1 MSLSRRLIQAKPL
14 SRLNFF
20 KKFPQVPVLA
30 GRDLFPSVCTMKPCT
45 HCFATLLLSFGFLL
59 SSCSKKQESGI
70 PVGQFASLTGP
81 QATFGQSTDKGV
93 QLALGEINGAG
104 GVLGQP
110 IRVITKDNQSKP
122 GETSTAVREL
132 ITRDRVVALI
142 GEVASG
148 RSLEAAP
155 IAQRSGIPMISP
167 ASTNEKVTETGDHIF
182 RVCFIDPFQ
191 GTVCAKFAHK
201 LGATKVA
208 ILTDVSKDYSL
219 GLAKSFKDEFIKE
232 GGVITGT
239 QSYSGGDK
247 DFSAQLTAIKA
258 GNPQVVFLPA
268 YYTEAPLIIRQAR
281 QLGITVPFI
290 GGDGW
295 DSPELVA
302 VGGASVEGCYFSNHF
317 SNQSTDPKVMAFVDA
332 YRKKYNQDPDAMVA
346 LGYDALYLLADAM
359 KRAGTTDPAK
369 VNAAIAASKDFPG
382 VTGKITLDEHR
393 NPNKPAVM
401 LAVKNGKFTYVE
413 TIAP

>member
-1 MSLSRRLIQAKPL
+1 MKFLKLS
-14 SRLNFF
+14 S
-20 KKFPQVPVLA
+20 
-30 GRDLFPSVCTMKPCT
+30 
-45 HCFATLLLSFGFLL
+45 TLLLATLSLSG

-70 PVGQFASLTGP
+70 PVGQFASLTGG

-93 QLALGEINGAG
+93 QLALEEINGSG

-110 IRVITKDNQSKP
+110 IRMITKDNQSKP
-122 GETSTAVREL
+122 GETSTVVREL
-132 ITRDRVVALI
+132 ITRDKVVALI

-191 GTVCAKFAHK
+191 GTVCAKFAGK
-201 LGATKVA
+201 LAAKKAA
-208 ILTDVSKDYSL
+208 IITDVSKDYSL
-219 GLAKSFKDEFIKE
+219 GLAKSFKAEFLKN
-232 GGVITGT
+232 GGVITGE

-247 DFSAQLTAIKA
+247 DFSAQLTAIKSA
-258 GNPQVVFLPA
+258 NPDVVFLPA

-281 QLGITVPFI
+281 QLGITAPFI

-295 DSPELVA
+295 DSTELIS
-302 VGGASVEGCYFSNHF
+302 VGGSAVEGCYFSNHF
-317 SNQSTDPKVMAFVDA
+317 SNQSTDPQVVAFVDA
-332 YRKKYNQDPDAMVA
+332 YRKKYHEDPDAMVA
-346 LGYDALYLLADAM
+346 LGYDSLKLLADAM
-359 KRAGTTDPAK
+359 KRAGTTDPDK
-369 VNAAIAASKDFPG
+369 VNAAIAATKDFPG
-382 VTGKITLDEHR
+382 ITGKITLDEHR
-393 NPNKPAVM
+393 NPTKSAVM
-401 LAVKNGKFTYVE
+401 LQVKNGKFAYVE

>member
-1 MSLSRRLIQAKPL
+1 MKGTSSSSLLVLGALTVFSALI
-14 SRLNFF
+14 
-20 KKFPQVPVLA
+20 
-30 GRDLFPSVCTMKPCT
+30 
-45 HCFATLLLSFGFLL
+45 
-59 SSCSKKQESGI
+59 SCSKKVETGI
-70 PVGQFASLTGP
+70 PIGQFGSLTGP
-81 QATFGQSTDKGV
+81 QATFGESSDRGV
-93 QLALGEINGAG
+93 KLALDEINASG
-104 GVLGQP
+104 GVLGQQ
-110 IRVITKDNQSKP
+110 IRLITKDNQSKP

-132 ITRDRVVALI
+132 ITRHKVVALI

-167 ASTNEKVTETGDHIF
+167 SSTSEKVTEAGDHVF

-191 GTVCAKFAHK
+191 GKVCAKFARG
-201 LGATKVA
+201 LGVTKAA
-208 ILTDVSKDYSL
+208 ILTDVSKDYSM
-219 GLAKSFKDEFIKE
+219 GLTKSFRSEFTSR
-232 GGVITGT
+232 GGAITGE

-258 GNPQVVFLPA
+258 DNPQAIFLPA
-268 YYTEAPLIIRQAR
+268 YYTDAPLIIRQAR
-281 QLGITVPFI
+281 QLGITAPFI

-302 VGGASVEGCYFSNHF
+302 VGGDSVEGCYFSNHF
-317 SNQSTDPKVMAFVDA
+317 SDQSTDPKVTSFVTA
-332 YRKKYNQDPDAMVA
+332 YRKKYGSNPDAISA
-346 LGYDALYLLADAM
+346 LGYDALFILADAM

-369 VNAAIAASKDFPG
+369 VNTAIAATKDFPG

-401 LAVKNGKFTYVE
+401 LQVKNGKFVYVE
-413 TIAP
+413 TIVP

>member
-1 MSLSRRLIQAKPL
+1 MKHSRTA
-14 SRLNFF
+14 
-20 KKFPQVPVLA
+20 
-30 GRDLFPSVCTMKPCT
+30 LFL
-45 HCFATLLLSFGFLL
+45 TLVGTILTS
-59 SSCSKKQESGI
+59 SSCSRKQEPGI
-70 PVGQFASLTGP
+70 PVGQFASLTGA
-81 QATFGQSTDKGV
+81 QASFGQSTDKGV
-93 QLALGEINGAG
+93 QLALAEINAAG

-110 IRVITKDNQSKP
+110 LRIITKDNQSKP

-132 ITRDRVVALI
+132 ITRNKVVALI

-191 GTVCAKFAHK
+191 GTVCAKFSRK
-201 LGATKVA
+201 LGFNKAA
-208 ILTDVSKDYSL
+208 IITDVSKDYSL
-219 GLAKSFKDEFIKE
+219 GLAKSFKKEFTAN
-232 GGVITGT
+232 GGVITGE

-258 GNPQVVFLPA
+258 DNPQVIFLPA

-281 QLGITVPFI
+281 QLGITVPFV

-295 DSPELVA
+295 DSPELVG
-302 VGGASVEGCYFSNHF
+302 VGGSSVEGCYFSNHF
-317 SNQSTDPKVMAFVDA
+317 SDQSKDPRVVAFVDA
-332 YRKKYNQDPDAMVA
+332 YRKKYNGEPDAMVA
-346 LGYDALYLLADAM
+346 LGYDSLLLLADAM
-359 KRAGTTDPAK
+359 KRAGTTEPAK
-369 VNAAIAASKDFPG
+369 VNEAIAATKDFPG
-382 VTGKITLDEHR
+382 VTGKITLDSHR
-393 NPNKPAVM
+393 NPTKPAVM
-401 LAVKNGKFTYVE
+401 LQVKDGKFVYVE

>member
-1 MSLSRRLIQAKPL
+1 MTTFPARIVLPLLALSLGLI
-14 SRLNFF
+14 
-20 KKFPQVPVLA
+20 
-30 GRDLFPSVCTMKPCT
+30 
-45 HCFATLLLSFGFLL
+45 
-59 SSCSKKQESGI
+59 SCSKKQEPGI
-70 PVGQFASLTGP
+70 PVGQFTSLTGA
-81 QATFGQSTDKGV
+81 QASWGQSTVRGGD
-93 QLALGEINGAG
+93 LALEEINAGG

-110 IRVITKDNQSKP
+110 LRVITKDNQSKQ

-132 ITRDRVVALI
+132 ITREKVVALL

-167 ASTNEKVTETGDHIF
+167 GATNEKVTETGDHIF

-201 LGATKVA
+201 LGATKAALLV
-208 ILTDVSKDYSL
+208 DVSKDYSI
-219 GLAKSFKDEFIKE
+219 GLAKSFKNQFEAE
-232 GGVITGT
+232 GGTIVGR

-247 DFSAQLTAIKA
+247 DFSSQLTAIKA
-258 GNPQVVFLPA
+258 DNPQVIFLPA

-295 DSPELVA
+295 DSPELVQ
-302 VGGASVEGCYFSNHF
+302 VGGDAVEGCYFSNHF
-317 SNQSTDPKVMAFVDA
+317 SNQSTEPKVVAFVQN
-332 YRKKYNQDPDAMVA
+332 YRKKYGEDPDAMAA
-346 LGYDALYLLADAM
+346 LSYDTTLLLADAM

-369 VNAAIAASKDFPG
+369 VTEALAATKGFEG
-382 VTGKITLDEHR
+382 VTGKITFDSHR
-393 NPNKPAVM
+393 NPIKPAVI
-401 LAVKNGKFTYVE
+401 LQVKNGKFSYVE
-413 TIAP
+413 SVAP

>member
-1 MSLSRRLIQAKPL
+1 
-14 SRLNFF
+14 
-20 KKFPQVPVLA
+20 
-30 GRDLFPSVCTMKPCT
+30 MKGISSQ
-45 HCFATLLLSFGFLL
+45 SFFLL
-59 SSCSKKQESGI
+59 VALTVLPAITSCSKKVQTGI
-70 PVGQFASLTGP
+70 PVGQFGSLTGA
-81 QATFGQSTDKGV
+81 QATFGESSDKGV
-93 QLALGEINGAG
+93 QLALEEINTSG
-104 GVLGQP
+104 GVLGQQ
-110 IRVITKDNQSKP
+110 IRLITRDNQSKP
-122 GETSTAVREL
+122 GETSTTVREL
-132 ITRDRVVALI
+132 ITRDKVVALI

-167 ASTNEKVTETGDHIF
+167 SSTSEKVTEAGDHIF

-191 GTVCAKFAHK
+191 GKVCAKFARG
-201 LGATKVA
+201 LGVTKAA

-219 GLAKSFKDEFIKE
+219 GLTKSFRTEFAKG
-232 GGVITGT
+232 GGVITGE

-258 GNPQVVFLPA
+258 GNPQVIFLPA

-302 VGGASVEGCYFSNHF
+302 VGGESVEGCYFSNHF
-317 SNQSTDPKVMAFVDA
+317 SNQSTDPKVTSFVTA
-332 YRKKYNQDPDAMVA
+332 YRKKYGSDPDAISA
-346 LGYDALYLLADAM
+346 LGYDTLRILADAM

-369 VNAAIAASKDFPG
+369 VNAAITTTKDFPG

-393 NPNKPAVM
+393 NPNKPAVI
-401 LAVKNGKFTYVE
+401 LQVKNGKFAYVE

>member
-1 MSLSRRLIQAKPL
+1 MKGIS
-14 SRLNFF
+14 
-20 KKFPQVPVLA
+20 PQ
-30 GRDLFPSVCTMKPCT
+30 
-45 HCFATLLLSFGFLL
+45 SFFLL
-59 SSCSKKQESGI
+59 VALTILPVITSCSKKMQTGI
-70 PVGQFASLTGP
+70 PVGQFGSLTGA
-81 QATFGQSTDKGV
+81 QATFGESSDKGV
-93 QLALGEINGAG
+93 QLALEEINGSG
-104 GVLGQP
+104 GVLGQQ
-110 IRVITKDNQSKP
+110 IRLITRDNQSKP
-122 GETSTAVREL
+122 GETSTTVREL
-132 ITRDRVVALI
+132 ITRDKVVALI

-167 ASTNEKVTETGDHIF
+167 SSTSEKVTEAGDHIF

-191 GTVCAKFAHK
+191 GKVCAKFARG
-201 LGATKVA
+201 LGVTNAA

-219 GLAKSFKDEFIKE
+219 GLTKSFRTEFAKG
-232 GGVITGT
+232 GGVITGE
-239 QSYSGGDK
+239 QSCSGGDK

-258 GNPQVVFLPA
+258 GNPQVIFLPA

-302 VGGASVEGCYFSNHF
+302 VGGDSVEGCYFSNHF
-317 SNQSTDPKVMAFVDA
+317 SNQSTDPKVTSFVTA
-332 YRKKYNQDPDAMVA
+332 YRKKYGSDPDAISA
-346 LGYDALYLLADAM
+346 LGYDTLRILADAM

-369 VNAAIAASKDFPG
+369 VNAAITTTKDFPG

-393 NPNKPAVM
+393 NPNKPAVI
-401 LAVKNGKFTYVE
+401 LQVKNGKFAYVE

>member
-1 MSLSRRLIQAKPL
+1 
-14 SRLNFF
+14 
-20 KKFPQVPVLA
+20 
-30 GRDLFPSVCTMKPCT
+30 MKGISSQ
-45 HCFATLLLSFGFLL
+45 SFFLL
-59 SSCSKKQESGI
+59 VALTVLPAITSCSKKVQTGI
-70 PVGQFASLTGP
+70 PVGQFGSLTGA
-81 QATFGQSTDKGV
+81 QATFGESSDKGV
-93 QLALGEINGAG
+93 QLALEEINGSG
-104 GVLGQP
+104 GVLGQQ
-110 IRVITKDNQSKP
+110 IRLITRDNQSKP
-122 GETSTAVREL
+122 GDTSTTVREL
-132 ITRDRVVALI
+132 ITRDKVVALI

-167 ASTNEKVTETGDHIF
+167 SSTSEKVTEAGDHIF

-191 GTVCAKFAHK
+191 GKVCAKFARG
-201 LGATKVA
+201 LGVTKAA

-219 GLAKSFKDEFIKE
+219 GLTKSFRTEFAKG
-232 GGVITGT
+232 GGVITGE

-258 GNPQVVFLPA
+258 GNPQVIFLPA

-302 VGGASVEGCYFSNHF
+302 VGGDSVEGCYFSNHF
-317 SNQSTDPKVMAFVDA
+317 SNQSTDPKVTSFVTS
-332 YRKKYNQDPDAMVA
+332 YRKKYGSDPDAISA
-346 LGYDALYLLADAM
+346 LGYDALRILADAM

-369 VNAAIAASKDFPG
+369 VNAAITTTKDFPG

-393 NPNKPAVM
+393 NPNKPAVI
-401 LAVKNGKFTYVE
+401 LQVKNGKFAYVE

>member
-1 MSLSRRLIQAKPL
+1 MKHYRPAIL
-14 SRLNFF
+14 
-20 KKFPQVPVLA
+20 LA
-30 GRDLFPSVCTMKPCT
+30 LVGTILTS
-45 HCFATLLLSFGFLL
+45 
-59 SSCSKKQESGI
+59 SSCSRKQEPGI
-70 PVGQFASLTGP
+70 PVGQFASLTGG
-81 QATFGQSTDKGV
+81 QASFGQSTDKGV
-93 QLALGEINGAG
+93 QLALAEINAAG

-110 IRVITKDNQSKP
+110 LRIITKDNQSKP

-132 ITRDRVVALI
+132 ISRNKVVALI

-191 GTVCAKFAHK
+191 GTVCAKFSRK
-201 LGATKVA
+201 LGFTKA
-208 ILTDVSKDYSL
+208 GIITDVSKDYSL
-219 GLAKSFKDEFIKE
+219 GLAKSFKQEFTAN
-232 GGVITGT
+232 GGVITGE

-258 GNPQVVFLPA
+258 DNPQVIFLPA

-295 DSPELVA
+295 DSPELVG
-302 VGGASVEGCYFSNHF
+302 VGGSSVEGCYFSNHF
-317 SNQSTDPKVMAFVDA
+317 SDQSKDPRVVAFVDA
-332 YRKKYNQDPDAMVA
+332 YRKKYNGEPDAMVA
-346 LGYDALYLLADAM
+346 LGYDSVYLLADAM

-369 VNAAIAASKDFPG
+369 VNAAIAATKDFPG
-382 VTGKITLDEHR
+382 VTGKITLDAHR
-393 NPNKPAVM
+393 NPTKSAVM
-401 LAVKNGKFTYVE
+401 LQVKNGKFAYVE

>member
-1 MSLSRRLIQAKPL
+1 MTIRHSAGILPL
-14 SRLNFF
+14 
-20 KKFPQVPVLA
+20 LA
-30 GRDLFPSVCTMKPCT
+30 MAMAF
-45 HCFATLLLSFGFLL
+45 
-59 SSCSKKQESGI
+59 SSCSKKQEPGI
-70 PVGQFASLTGP
+70 PVGQFASLTGG

-93 QLALGEINGAG
+93 QLALEEINGAG
-104 GVLGQP
+104 GVLGQQLR
-110 IRVITKDNQSKP
+110 IITKDNQSKP

-132 ITRDRVVALI
+132 ITRNKVVALI

-191 GTVCAKFAHK
+191 GTVCAKFAGK
-201 LGATKVA
+201 LGAKKAAV
-208 ILTDVSKDYSL
+208 LVDVSKDYSL
-219 GLAKSFKDEFIKE
+219 GLAKSFKEQFLKE
-232 GGVITGT
+232 GGTITGQ

-247 DFSAQLTAIKA
+247 DFSSQLTAIKA
-258 GNPQVVFLPA
+258 DNPDVIFLPA

-295 DSPELVA
+295 DSTELVG
-302 VGGASVEGCYFSNHF
+302 VGGAAVEGCYFSNHF
-317 SNQSTDPKVMAFVDA
+317 SSQSTDPKVVAFVQA
-332 YRKKYNQDPDAMVA
+332 YRKKYNSEPDAMVA
-346 LGYDALYLLADAM
+346 LGYDSVYLLADAM

-369 VNAAIAASKDFPG
+369 VNAAIAGTKDFPG
-382 VTGKITLDEHR
+382 VTGRITLDEHR
-393 NPNKPAVM
+393 NPTKSAVM
-401 LAVKNGKFTYVE
+401 LQVKGGKFAYVE

>member
-1 MSLSRRLIQAKPL
+1 
-14 SRLNFF
+14 
-20 KKFPQVPVLA
+20 
-30 GRDLFPSVCTMKPCT
+30 MKNNHP
-45 HCFATLLLSFGFLL
+45 ALLLALL
-59 SSCSKKQESGI
+59 STILCCSSCSRKQESGI
-70 PVGQFASLTGP
+70 AVGQFASLTGA

-93 QLALGEINGAG
+93 RMALEEINASG

-110 IRVITKDNQSKP
+110 IRLITKDNQSKP

-132 ITRDRVVALI
+132 ITRSRVVALI

-167 ASTNEKVTETGDHIF
+167 ASTNEKVTEAGDHIF

-191 GTVCAKFAHK
+191 GTVCAKFARK
-201 LGATKVA
+201 LGGAKAAV
-208 ILTDVSKDYSL
+208 ITDVSKDYSL
-219 GLAKSFKDEFIKE
+219 GLAKSFKTEFAKE
-232 GGVITGT
+232 GGIITGE

-258 GNPQVVFLPA
+258 GNPQVIFLPA

-281 QLGITVPFI
+281 QLGITAPFI

-295 DSPELVA
+295 DSPELVG
-302 VGGASVEGCYFSNHF
+302 VGGPAVEGCYFSNHF
-317 SNQSTDPKVMAFVDA
+317 SNQSNDPRVKAFVDA
-332 YRKKYNQDPDAMVA
+332 YRQKYNDDPDAMVA

-359 KRAGTTDPAK
+359 KRAGSTDPAK
-369 VNAAIAASKDFPG
+369 VNAAIAGTKDFPG

-393 NPNKPAVM
+393 NPTKPAVM
-401 LAVKNGKFTYVE
+401 LQVRNGKFAYVE
-413 TIAP
+413 TVSP

>member
-1 MSLSRRLIQAKPL
+1 MK
-14 SRLNFF
+14 NFR
-20 KKFPQVPVLA
+20 PA
-30 GRDLFPSVCTMKPCT
+30 
-45 HCFATLLLSFGFLL
+45 LLLALVGTVLTS
-59 SSCSKKQESGI
+59 SSCSKKQEPGI
-70 PVGQFASLTGP
+70 PVGQFASLTGG
-81 QATFGQSTDKGV
+81 QASFGQSTDKGV
-93 QLALGEINGAG
+93 QLALAEINAAG

-110 IRVITKDNQSKP
+110 LRIITKDNQSKP

-132 ITRDRVVALI
+132 ITRYKVVALI

-191 GTVCAKFAHK
+191 GTVCAKFSRK
-201 LGATKVA
+201 LGFKKAA
-208 ILTDVSKDYSL
+208 IITDVSKDYSL
-219 GLAKSFKDEFIKE
+219 GLAKSFKQEFTAN
-232 GGVITGT
+232 GGVITGE

-258 GNPQVVFLPA
+258 DNPQVIFLPA

-295 DSPELVA
+295 DSPELVG
-302 VGGASVEGCYFSNHF
+302 VGGSSVEGCYFSNHF
-317 SNQSTDPKVMAFVDA
+317 SDQSKDPRVVAFVDA
-332 YRKKYNQDPDAMVA
+332 YRKKYNGEPDAMVA
-346 LGYDALYLLADAM
+346 LGYDSVYLLADAM

-369 VNAAIAASKDFPG
+369 VNAAIAATKDFSG
-382 VTGKITLDEHR
+382 VTGKITLDSHR
-393 NPNKPAVM
+393 NPTKPAVM
-401 LAVKNGKFTYVE
+401 LQVKDGKFAYVE

>member
-1 MSLSRRLIQAKPL
+1 M
-14 SRLNFF
+14 
-20 KKFPQVPVLA
+20 
-30 GRDLFPSVCTMKPCT
+30 
-45 HCFATLLLSFGFLL
+45 
-59 SSCSKKQESGI
+59 
-70 PVGQFASLTGP
+70 TGA
-81 QATFGQSTDKGV
+81 QATFGQSNDKGV
-93 QLALGEINGAG
+93 QLALAQINADG

-110 IRVITKDNQSKP
+110 IRLITRDTQSKP
-122 GETSTAVREL
+122 GETSTVVREL
-132 ITRDRVVALI
+132 VSRDKVVALI

-167 ASTNEKVTETGDHIF
+167 SSTNEKVTESGDHVF

-191 GTVCAKFAHK
+191 GTACARFVRS
-201 LGATKVA
+201 LGANRAAV
-208 ILTDVSKDYSL
+208 LTDVSKDYSA
-219 GLAKSFKDEFIKE
+219 GLASNFKKEFQAK
-232 GGVITGT
+232 GGSLTGE

-258 GNPQVVFLPA
+258 GNPEVIFLPA

-281 QLGITVPFI
+281 QLGITVPFV

-317 SNQSTDPKVMAFVDA
+317 SEQKATPEVTAFVSSFKA
-332 YRKKYNQDPDAMVA
+332 KYGEDPDALAA
-346 LGYDALYLLADAM
+346 LGYDALQLLADAM
-359 KRAGTTDPAK
+359 RRAGTTDPSK
-369 VNAAIAASKDFPG
+369 VTEALAATKDFPG
-382 VTGKITLDEHR
+382 VTGRITLDEHR
-393 NPNKPAVM
+393 NPTKPAVM
-401 LAVKNGKFTYVE
+401 LQVRKGKFTYIG

>member
-1 MSLSRRLIQAKPL
+1 
-14 SRLNFF
+14 
-20 KKFPQVPVLA
+20 
-30 GRDLFPSVCTMKPCT
+30 MKATRSPY
-45 HCFATLLLSFGFLL
+45 TLLLILGLAL
-59 SSCSKKQESGI
+59 SSCSKKQEPGI
-70 PVGQFASLTGP
+70 PVGQFASLTGA
-81 QATFGQSTDKGV
+81 QASFGQSTDKGV
-93 QLALGEINGAG
+93 QLALAEINAAG

-110 IRVITKDNQSKP
+110 LRIITKDNQSKP

-132 ITRDRVVALI
+132 IARNKVVALI

-191 GTVCAKFAHK
+191 GTVCAKFSRK
-201 LGATKVA
+201 LGFKKAA
-208 ILTDVSKDYSL
+208 IITDVSKDYSL
-219 GLAKSFKDEFIKE
+219 GLAKSFKQEFTAN
-232 GGVITGT
+232 GGVISGE

-258 GNPQVVFLPA
+258 DNPQVIFLPA

-281 QLGITVPFI
+281 QLGITVPFV

-295 DSPELVA
+295 DSPELVG
-302 VGGASVEGCYFSNHF
+302 VGGSAVEGCYFSNHF
-317 SNQSTDPKVMAFVDA
+317 SDQSKDPRVVAFVDA
-332 YRKKYNQDPDAMVA
+332 YRKKYNGEPDAMVA
-346 LGYDALYLLADAM
+346 LGYDSVYLLADAM

-369 VNAAIAASKDFPG
+369 VNAAIAATKDFPG
-382 VTGKITLDEHR
+382 VTGKITLDDHR

-401 LAVKNGKFTYVE
+401 LQVKNGKFAYVE
-413 TIAP
+413 TVAP

>member
-1 MSLSRRLIQAKPL
+1 MTTRHSAGILPL
-14 SRLNFF
+14 
-20 KKFPQVPVLA
+20 LA
-30 GRDLFPSVCTMKPCT
+30 MAMAF
-45 HCFATLLLSFGFLL
+45 
-59 SSCSKKQESGI
+59 SSCSKKQEPGI
-70 PVGQFASLTGP
+70 PVGQFASLTGA
-81 QATFGQSTDKGV
+81 QATFGQSADKGV
-93 QLALGEINGAG
+93 QLALEEINCSG

-110 IRVITKDNQSKP
+110 LRIITKDNQSKP

-132 ITRDRVVALI
+132 ITRNKVVALI

-191 GTVCAKFAHK
+191 GTVCAKFAGK
-201 LGATKVA
+201 LGAKKAAMLV
-208 ILTDVSKDYSL
+208 DVSKDYSM
-219 GLAKSFKDEFIKE
+219 GLAKSFREQFQKE
-232 GGVITGT
+232 GGTITGQ

-247 DFSAQLTAIKA
+247 DFSSQLTAIKVD
-258 GNPQVVFLPA
+258 NPQIIFLPA

-295 DSPELVA
+295 DSTELVG
-302 VGGASVEGCYFSNHF
+302 VGGSSVEGCYFSNHF
-317 SNQSTDPKVMAFVDA
+317 SSQSTDPKVVAFVQA
-332 YRKKYNQDPDAMVA
+332 YRKKHNDEPDAMVA
-346 LGYDALYLLADAM
+346 LGYDSVYLLADAM

-369 VNAAIAASKDFPG
+369 VNAAIAATKDFPG
-382 VTGKITLDEHR
+382 VTGKITLDAHR
-393 NPNKPAVM
+393 NPTKPAVM
-401 LAVKNGKFTYVE
+401 LQVKDGKFVYVE

>member
-1 MSLSRRLIQAKPL
+1 
-14 SRLNFF
+14 
-20 KKFPQVPVLA
+20 
-30 GRDLFPSVCTMKPCT
+30 MKGISSQ
-45 HCFATLLLSFGFLL
+45 SFFLL
-59 SSCSKKQESGI
+59 VALTVLPAITSCSKKVQTGI
-70 PVGQFASLTGP
+70 PVGQFGSLTGA
-81 QATFGQSTDKGV
+81 QATFGESSDKGV
-93 QLALGEINGAG
+93 QLALEEINGSG
-104 GVLGQP
+104 GVLGQQ
-110 IRVITKDNQSKP
+110 IRLITRDNQSKP
-122 GETSTAVREL
+122 GETSTTVREL
-132 ITRDRVVALI
+132 ITRDKVVALI

-167 ASTNEKVTETGDHIF
+167 SSTSEKVTEAGDHIF

-191 GTVCAKFAHK
+191 GKVCAKFARG
-201 LGATKVA
+201 LGVTKAA

-219 GLAKSFKDEFIKE
+219 GLTKSFRTEFAKG
-232 GGVITGT
+232 GGVITGE

-258 GNPQVVFLPA
+258 GNPQVIFLPA
-268 YYTEAPLIIRQAR
+268 YYTDAPLIIRQAR
-281 QLGITVPFI
+281 QLGIMVPFI

-302 VGGASVEGCYFSNHF
+302 VGGDSVEGCYFSNHF
-317 SNQSTDPKVMAFVDA
+317 SNQSTDPKVTSFVTA
-332 YRKKYNQDPDAMVA
+332 YHKKYGSDPDAISA
-346 LGYDALYLLADAM
+346 LGYDALRILADAM

-369 VNAAIAASKDFPG
+369 VNAAITTTKDFPG

-393 NPNKPAVM
+393 NPNKPAVI
-401 LAVKNGKFTYVE
+401 LQVKNGKFAYVE

>member
-1 MSLSRRLIQAKPL
+1 MNLPSRRI
-14 SRLNFF
+14 
-20 KKFPQVPVLA
+20 
-30 GRDLFPSVCTMKPCT
+30 
-45 HCFATLLLSFGFLL
+45 LLLLFSLGLIL
-59 SSCSKKQESGI
+59 SSCSKKQEMGI

-93 QLALGEINGAG
+93 QLALDEINGSG

-110 IRVITKDNQSKP
+110 IRLITKDNQSKP

-132 ITRDRVVALI
+132 ITRDKVVALI

-201 LGATKVA
+201 LGATKAA

-219 GLAKSFKDEFIKE
+219 GLAKSFQEEFTKE
-232 GGVITGT
+232 GGIITGT

-247 DFSAQLTAIKA
+247 DFSAQLTAIKS

-281 QLGITVPFI
+281 QLGITVPFV

-295 DSPELVA
+295 DSTELVS
-302 VGGASVEGCYFSNHF
+302 VGGPSVEGCYFSNHF
-317 SNQSTDPKVMAFVDA
+317 SNQSTDPQVVAFVNA
-332 YRKKYNQDPDAMVA
+332 YRKKYNEDPDAMVA
-346 LGYDALYLLADAM
+346 LGYDALLLLADAM

-369 VNAAIAASKDFPG
+369 VNAAIAATKDFPG
-382 VTGKITLDEHR
+382 VTGKITLDAHR

-401 LAVKNGKFTYVE
+401 LEVKNGKFAYVE

>member
-1 MSLSRRLIQAKPL
+1 MAGLRWGLQSLAEMGILDPMIRRIALILP
-14 SRLNFF
+14 F
-20 KKFPQVPVLA
+20 
-30 GRDLFPSVCTMKPCT
+30 LFAV
-45 HCFATLLLSFGFLL
+45 
-59 SSCSKKQESGI
+59 SSCSKKQETGI
-70 PVGQFASLTGP
+70 PVGQYGSLTGA
-81 QATFGQSTDKGV
+81 QASFGQSTDNGV
-93 QLALGEINGAG
+93 RLALDEINAAG

-110 IRVITKDNQSKP
+110 IRLITKDNQSKP

-132 ITRDRVVALI
+132 ITRNKVVALI

-155 IAQRSGIPMISP
+155 IAQRSGIPMITP
-167 ASTNEKVTETGDHIF
+167 ASTNEKVTEAGDHIF

-191 GTVCAKFAHK
+191 GTVCAKFARK
-201 LGATKVA
+201 LGAKKASV
-208 ILTDVSKDYSL
+208 LTDVSKDYSL
-219 GLAKSFKDEFIKE
+219 GLAKSFKEEFVKE
-232 GGVITGT
+232 GGVIAGQ

-247 DFSAQLTAIKA
+247 DFSAQLTAVKA
-258 GNPQVVFLPA
+258 DNPDVIFLPA

-295 DSPELVA
+295 DSPELVT
-302 VGGASVEGCYFSNHF
+302 VGGPSVEGCYFSNHF
-317 SNQSTDPKVMAFVDA
+317 SNQSTDPKVVEFVKA
-332 YRKKYNQDPDAMVA
+332 YRAKYNTDPDAMVA
-346 LGYDALYLLADAM
+346 LGYDSLKLLADAM

-369 VNAAIAASKDFPG
+369 VTAALAATKDFDG

-393 NPNKPAVM
+393 NPNKPAVI
-401 LAVKNGKFTYVE
+401 LQVKDGKFTYVE

>member
-1 MSLSRRLIQAKPL
+1 MKSRFLPFHLLYLSLALGLPA
-14 SRLNFF
+14 
-20 KKFPQVPVLA
+20 
-30 GRDLFPSVCTMKPCT
+30 
-45 HCFATLLLSFGFLL
+45 
-59 SSCSKKQESGI
+59 CSKKVETGI
-70 PVGQFASLTGP
+70 PVGQFASLTGA

-93 QLALGEINGAG
+93 RLALEEINGSG

-110 IRVITKDNQSKP
+110 IRLITKDNQSKP

-167 ASTNEKVTETGDHIF
+167 ASTNEKVTEAGDHIF

-191 GTVCAKFAHK
+191 GTVCAKFARE
-201 LGATKVA
+201 LGATKAA

-219 GLAKSFKDEFIKE
+219 GLAKSFKERFSRE
-232 GGVITGT
+232 GGKITGE

-258 GNPQVVFLPA
+258 ANPEVVFLPA
-268 YYTEAPLIIRQAR
+268 YYTEAPLIIHQAR
-281 QLGITVPFI
+281 QFGITVPFI

-295 DSPELVA
+295 DSPELIS
-302 VGGASVEGCYFSNHF
+302 VGGPAMEGCYFSNHF
-317 SNQSTDPKVMAFVDA
+317 SNQSTDPQVVAFVNA
-332 YRKKYNQDPDAMVA
+332 YRKKYNENPDAMVA
-346 LGYDALYLLADAM
+346 LGYDALRLLADAM
-359 KRAGTTDPAK
+359 KRAGTSDPAK
-369 VNAAIAASKDFPG
+369 VNTAIAATKDFQG

-401 LAVKNGKFTYVE
+401 LQVKDGKFSYVE
-413 TIAP
+413 TVKP

>member
-1 MSLSRRLIQAKPL
+1 MKHSRPAVI
-14 SRLNFF
+14 
-20 KKFPQVPVLA
+20 LA
-30 GRDLFPSVCTMKPCT
+30 LVGTILTS
-45 HCFATLLLSFGFLL
+45 
-59 SSCSKKQESGI
+59 SSCSRKQEPGI
-70 PVGQFASLTGP
+70 PVGQFASLTGG
-81 QATFGQSTDKGV
+81 QASFGQSTDKGV
-93 QLALGEINGAG
+93 QLALAEINAAG

-110 IRVITKDNQSKP
+110 LRIITKDNQSKP

-132 ITRDRVVALI
+132 ISRNKVVALI

-191 GTVCAKFAHK
+191 GTVCAKFSRK
-201 LGATKVA
+201 LGFTKA
-208 ILTDVSKDYSL
+208 GIITDVSKDYSL
-219 GLAKSFKDEFIKE
+219 GLAKSFKQEFTAN
-232 GGVITGT
+232 GGVITGE

-258 GNPQVVFLPA
+258 DNPQVIFLPA

-281 QLGITVPFI
+281 QLGIMVPFI

-295 DSPELVA
+295 DSPELVG
-302 VGGASVEGCYFSNHF
+302 VGGSSVEGCYFSNHF
-317 SNQSTDPKVMAFVDA
+317 SDQSKDPRVVAFVDA
-332 YRKKYNQDPDAMVA
+332 YRKKYNGEPDAMVA
-346 LGYDALYLLADAM
+346 LGYDSVYLLADAM

-369 VNAAIAASKDFPG
+369 VNAAIAATKDFPG
-382 VTGKITLDEHR
+382 VTGKITLDAHR
-393 NPNKPAVM
+393 NPTKSAVM
-401 LAVKNGKFTYVE
+401 LQVKNGKFAYVE

>member
-1 MSLSRRLIQAKPL
+1 MAMA
-14 SRLNFF
+14 F
-20 KKFPQVPVLA
+20 
-30 GRDLFPSVCTMKPCT
+30 
-45 HCFATLLLSFGFLL
+45 
-59 SSCSKKQESGI
+59 SSCYKKQEPGI
-70 PVGQFASLTGP
+70 PVGQFASLTGA
-81 QATFGQSTDKGV
+81 QATFGQSADKGV
-93 QLALGEINGAG
+93 QLALEEINGSG

-110 IRVITKDNQSKP
+110 LRIITKDNQSKP

-132 ITRDRVVALI
+132 ITRNKVVALI

-191 GTVCAKFAHK
+191 GTVCAKFAGK
-201 LGATKVA
+201 LGAKKAAMLV
-208 ILTDVSKDYSL
+208 DVSKDYSM
-219 GLAKSFKDEFIKE
+219 GLAKSFREQFQKE
-232 GGVITGT
+232 GGTITGQ

-247 DFSAQLTAIKA
+247 DFSSQLTAIKA
-258 GNPQVVFLPA
+258 DNPQIIFLPA

-295 DSPELVA
+295 DSTELVG
-302 VGGASVEGCYFSNHF
+302 VGGSSVEGCYFSNHF
-317 SNQSTDPKVMAFVDA
+317 SSQSTDPKVVAFVQA
-332 YRKKYNQDPDAMVA
+332 YRKKHNDEPDAMVA
-346 LGYDALYLLADAM
+346 LGYDSVYLLADAM

-369 VNAAIAASKDFPG
+369 VNAAIAATKDFPG
-382 VTGKITLDEHR
+382 VTGKITLDAHR
-393 NPNKPAVM
+393 NPTKPAVM
-401 LAVKNGKFTYVE
+401 LQVKDGKFVYVE

>member
-1 MSLSRRLIQAKPL
+1 MKSFFSHPIRLL
-14 SRLNFF
+14 
-20 KKFPQVPVLA
+20 
-30 GRDLFPSVCTMKPCT
+30 
-45 HCFATLLLSFGFLL
+45 FLL
-59 SSCSKKQESGI
+59 SLGLASCSKKQEVGI
-70 PVGQFASLTGP
+70 PVGQFASLTGG

-93 QLALGEINGAG
+93 QLALEEINASG

-110 IRVITKDNQSKP
+110 LRVITKDNQSKP

-132 ITRDRVVALI
+132 ITRDKVVALI

-191 GTVCAKFAHK
+191 GTVCAKFARGLK
-201 LGATKVA
+201 ATKAAV
-208 ILTDVSKDYSL
+208 LVDVSKDYSL
-219 GLAKSFKDEFIKE
+219 GLAKSFKKEFVAE
-232 GGVITGT
+232 GGSITGE

-258 GNPQVVFLPA
+258 DNPDVIFLPA

-281 QLGITVPFI
+281 QLGITVPFV

-295 DSPELVA
+295 DSPELVG

-317 SNQSTDPKVMAFVDA
+317 SNQSNDPKVVAFVEA
-332 YRKKYNQDPDAMVA
+332 YRKKYGGDPDAMVA
-346 LGYDALYLLADAM
+346 LGYDSLYLLADAM

-369 VNAAIAASKDFPG
+369 VTAAIATTKEFPG
-382 VTGKITLDEHR
+382 VTGKITLDDHR
-393 NPNKPAVM
+393 NPTKPAVI
-401 LAVKNGKFTYVE
+401 LQVKNGKFSYVE
-413 TIAP
+413 TVAP

>member
-1 MSLSRRLIQAKPL
+1 MEKRQEE
-14 SRLNFF
+14 FF
-20 KKFPQVPVLA
+20 SKDPFLA
-30 GRDLFPSVCTMKPCT
+30 WRDLFFKVRAMKLLNVPRILVISLL
-45 HCFATLLLSFGFLL
+45 CFLA
-59 SSCSKKQESGI
+59 SSCSKKQETGI
-70 PVGQFASLTGP
+70 RVGQFASLTGA

-93 QLALGEINGAG
+93 QLALEEINGSG

-132 ITRDRVVALI
+132 ITRDKVVAII

-167 ASTNEKVTETGDHIF
+167 ASTNEKVTEAGDHIF

-191 GTVCAKFAHK
+191 GSVCAKFARK
-201 LGATKVA
+201 LGSTKAA

-219 GLAKSFKDEFIKE
+219 GLAKSFKQEFVKE
-232 GGVITGT
+232 GGTITGE

-247 DFSAQLTAIKA
+247 DFSSQLTAIKA
-258 GNPQVVFLPA
+258 ANPQVVFLPA

-295 DSPELVA
+295 DSPELA
-302 VGGASVEGCYFSNHF
+302 SVGGAAVEGCYFSNHF
-317 SNQSTDPKVMAFVDA
+317 SNQSTDPHVVAFVTA
-332 YRKKYNQDPDAMVA
+332 YRKKYNEDPDAMVA
-346 LGYDALYLLADAM
+346 LGYDALHLLADAM
-359 KRAGTTDPAK
+359 KRAGSSDPAK
-369 VNAAIAASKDFPG
+369 VNAAIAATKDFQG

-401 LAVKNGKFTYVE
+401 LQVKNGKFTYVE
-413 TIAP
+413 TLAL

>member
-1 MSLSRRLIQAKPL
+1 
-14 SRLNFF
+14 
-20 KKFPQVPVLA
+20 
-30 GRDLFPSVCTMKPCT
+30 MKATRSP
-45 HCFATLLLSFGFLL
+45 FTLLLILGLAL
-59 SSCSKKQESGI
+59 ASCSKKQEGGI
-70 PVGQFASLTGP
+70 PVGQFASLTGG
-81 QATFGQSTDKGV
+81 QASFGQSTDKGV
-93 QLALGEINGAG
+93 QLALAEINAAG

-110 IRVITKDNQSKP
+110 LRIITKDNQSKP

-132 ITRDRVVALI
+132 ITRNKVVALI

-191 GTVCAKFAHK
+191 GTVCAKFSRK
-201 LGATKVA
+201 LGFKRAA
-208 ILTDVSKDYSL
+208 IITDVSKDYSL
-219 GLAKSFKDEFIKE
+219 GLAKSFKQEFTAN
-232 GGVITGT
+232 GGVISGE

-258 GNPQVVFLPA
+258 DNPQVIFLPA

-281 QLGITVPFI
+281 QLGITVPFV

-295 DSPELVA
+295 DSPELVG
-302 VGGASVEGCYFSNHF
+302 VGGSAVEGCYFSNHF
-317 SNQSTDPKVMAFVDA
+317 SDQSKDPRVVAFVDA
-332 YRKKYNQDPDAMVA
+332 YRKKYNGEPDAMVA
-346 LGYDALYLLADAM
+346 LGYDSVYLLADAM

-369 VNAAIAASKDFPG
+369 VNAAIAATKDFPG

-401 LAVKNGKFTYVE
+401 LQVKNGKFAYVE
-413 TIAP
+413 TVAP

>member
-1 MSLSRRLIQAKPL
+1 MKHSRPA
-14 SRLNFF
+14 
-20 KKFPQVPVLA
+20 
-30 GRDLFPSVCTMKPCT
+30 
-45 HCFATLLLSFGFLL
+45 LLLVLVGTILTS
-59 SSCSKKQESGI
+59 SSCSRKQEPGI
-70 PVGQFASLTGP
+70 PVGQFASLTGG
-81 QATFGQSTDKGV
+81 QASFGQSTDKGV
-93 QLALGEINGAG
+93 QLALAEINAAG

-110 IRVITKDNQSKP
+110 LRIITKDNQSKP

-132 ITRDRVVALI
+132 ITRNKVVALI

-191 GTVCAKFAHK
+191 GTVCAKFSRK
-201 LGATKVA
+201 LGFNKAA
-208 ILTDVSKDYSL
+208 IITDVSKDYSL
-219 GLAKSFKDEFIKE
+219 GLAKSFKQEFTAN
-232 GGVITGT
+232 GGVITGE

-258 GNPQVVFLPA
+258 DNPQVIFLPA

-295 DSPELVA
+295 DSPELVG
-302 VGGASVEGCYFSNHF
+302 VGGSSVEGCYFSNHF
-317 SNQSTDPKVMAFVDA
+317 SDQSKDPRVVAFVDA
-332 YRKKYNQDPDAMVA
+332 YRKKYNGEPDAMVA
-346 LGYDALYLLADAM
+346 LGYDSVYLLADAM
-359 KRAGTTDPAK
+359 KRAGMTDPAK
-369 VNAAIAASKDFPG
+369 VNAAIAATKDFPG
-382 VTGKITLDEHR
+382 VTGKITLDSHR
-393 NPNKPAVM
+393 NPTKPAVM
-401 LAVKNGKFTYVE
+401 LQVKNGKFAYVE

>member
-1 MSLSRRLIQAKPL
+1 MR
-14 SRLNFF
+14 FF
-20 KKFPQVPVLA
+20 PTTIV
-30 GRDLFPSVCTMKPCT
+30 
-45 HCFATLLLSFGFLL
+45 LLLGSFSLGL
-59 SSCSKKQESGI
+59 SSCSQKPQQGI
-70 PVGQFASLTGP
+70 PVGQFTSLTGA
-81 QATFGQSTDKGV
+81 QATFGQSNDKGV
-93 QLALGEINGAG
+93 RLALAQINADG

-110 IRVITKDNQSKP
+110 IRLITRDTQSKP
-122 GETSTAVREL
+122 GETSTVVREL
-132 ITRDRVVALI
+132 VSRDKVVALI

-167 ASTNEKVTETGDHIF
+167 SSTNEKVTESGDHVF

-191 GTVCAKFAHK
+191 GTACARFVRS
-201 LGATKVA
+201 LGANKAAV
-208 ILTDVSKDYSL
+208 LTDVSKDYSA
-219 GLAKSFKDEFIKE
+219 GLASNFKKEFQAK
-232 GGVITGT
+232 GGSLTGE

-258 GNPQVVFLPA
+258 GNPEVIFLPA

-281 QLGITVPFI
+281 QLGITVPFV

-317 SNQSTDPKVMAFVDA
+317 SEQKATPEVTAFVSSYKA
-332 YRKKYNQDPDAMVA
+332 QYGEDPDALAA
-346 LGYDALYLLADAM
+346 LGYDALQLLADAM
-359 KRAGTTDPAK
+359 RRAGTTDPSK
-369 VNAAIAASKDFPG
+369 VTEALAATKDFPG
-382 VTGKITLDEHR
+382 VTGRITLDEHR
-393 NPNKPAVM
+393 NPTKPAVM
-401 LAVKNGKFTYVE
+401 LQVRKGKFTYIG

>member
-1 MSLSRRLIQAKPL
+1 
-14 SRLNFF
+14 
-20 KKFPQVPVLA
+20 
-30 GRDLFPSVCTMKPCT
+30 MKHTRP
-45 HCFATLLLSFGFLL
+45 ALLLALVGTILTS
-59 SSCSKKQESGI
+59 SSCSKKQEPGI
-70 PVGQFASLTGP
+70 PVGQFASLTGG
-81 QATFGQSTDKGV
+81 QASFGQSTDKGV
-93 QLALGEINGAG
+93 QLALAEINAAG

-110 IRVITKDNQSKP
+110 LRIITKDNQSKP

-132 ITRDRVVALI
+132 ITRNKVVALI

-191 GTVCAKFAHK
+191 GTVCAKFSRK
-201 LGATKVA
+201 LGFKKAA
-208 ILTDVSKDYSL
+208 IITDVSKDYSL
-219 GLAKSFKDEFIKE
+219 GLAKSFKQEFTAN
-232 GGVITGT
+232 GGVITGE

-258 GNPQVVFLPA
+258 DNPQVIFLPA

-295 DSPELVA
+295 DSPELVD
-302 VGGASVEGCYFSNHF
+302 VGGSSVEGCYFSNHF
-317 SNQSTDPKVMAFVDA
+317 SDQSKDPRVVAFVDA
-332 YRKKYNQDPDAMVA
+332 YRKKYNGEPDAMVA
-346 LGYDALYLLADAM
+346 LGYDSVHLLADAM

-369 VNAAIAASKDFPG
+369 VNAAIAATKDFPG
-382 VTGKITLDEHR
+382 VTGKITLDSHR
-393 NPNKPAVM
+393 NPTKPAVM
-401 LAVKNGKFTYVE
+401 LQVKNGKFAYVE

>member
-1 MSLSRRLIQAKPL
+1 MKGIS
-14 SRLNFF
+14 
-20 KKFPQVPVLA
+20 PQ
-30 GRDLFPSVCTMKPCT
+30 
-45 HCFATLLLSFGFLL
+45 SFFLL
-59 SSCSKKQESGI
+59 VALTVLPVITSCSKKMQTGI
-70 PVGQFASLTGP
+70 PVGQFGSLTGA
-81 QATFGQSTDKGV
+81 QATFGESSDKGV
-93 QLALGEINGAG
+93 QLALEEINGSG
-104 GVLGQP
+104 GVLGQQ
-110 IRVITKDNQSKP
+110 IRLITRDNQSKP
-122 GETSTAVREL
+122 GETSTTVREL
-132 ITRDRVVALI
+132 ITRDKVVALI

-167 ASTNEKVTETGDHIF
+167 SSTSEKVTEAGDHIF

-191 GTVCAKFAHK
+191 GKVCAKFARG
-201 LGATKVA
+201 LGVTKAA

-219 GLAKSFKDEFIKE
+219 GLTKSFRTEFAKG
-232 GGVITGT
+232 GGVITGE

-258 GNPQVVFLPA
+258 GNPQVIFLPA

-302 VGGASVEGCYFSNHF
+302 VGGDSVEGCYFSNHF
-317 SNQSTDPKVMAFVDA
+317 SNQSTDPKVTSFVTA
-332 YRKKYNQDPDAMVA
+332 YRKKYGSDPDAISA
-346 LGYDALYLLADAM
+346 LGYDTLRILADAM

-369 VNAAIAASKDFPG
+369 VNAAITITKDFPG

-393 NPNKPAVM
+393 NPNKPAVI
-401 LAVKNGKFTYVE
+401 LQVKNGKFAYVE

>member
-1 MSLSRRLIQAKPL
+1 MKHYRPAIL
-14 SRLNFF
+14 
-20 KKFPQVPVLA
+20 LA
-30 GRDLFPSVCTMKPCT
+30 LVGTILTS
-45 HCFATLLLSFGFLL
+45 
-59 SSCSKKQESGI
+59 SSCSRKQEPGI
-70 PVGQFASLTGP
+70 PVGQFASLTGG
-81 QATFGQSTDKGV
+81 QASFGQSTDKGV
-93 QLALGEINGAG
+93 QLALAEINAAG

-110 IRVITKDNQSKP
+110 LRIITKDNQSKP

-132 ITRDRVVALI
+132 ISRNKVVALI

-191 GTVCAKFAHK
+191 GTVCAKFSRK
-201 LGATKVA
+201 LGFTKA
-208 ILTDVSKDYSL
+208 GIITDVSKDYSL
-219 GLAKSFKDEFIKE
+219 GLAKSFKQEFTAN
-232 GGVITGT
+232 GGVITGE

-258 GNPQVVFLPA
+258 DNPQVIFLPA

-295 DSPELVA
+295 DSPELVG
-302 VGGASVEGCYFSNHF
+302 VGGSSVEGCYFSNHF
-317 SNQSTDPKVMAFVDA
+317 SDQSKDPLVVAFVDA
-332 YRKKYNQDPDAMVA
+332 YRKKYNGEPDAMVA
-346 LGYDALYLLADAM
+346 LGYDSVYLLADAM

-369 VNAAIAASKDFPG
+369 VNAAIAATRDFPG
-382 VTGKITLDEHR
+382 VTGKITLDAHR
-393 NPNKPAVM
+393 NPTKSAVM
-401 LAVKNGKFTYVE
+401 LQVKNGKFAYVE

>member
-1 MSLSRRLIQAKPL
+1 
-14 SRLNFF
+14 
-20 KKFPQVPVLA
+20 
-30 GRDLFPSVCTMKPCT
+30 
-45 HCFATLLLSFGFLL
+45 
-59 SSCSKKQESGI
+59 
-70 PVGQFASLTGP
+70 VGQFASLTGG
-81 QATFGQSTDKGV
+81 QASFGQSTDKGV
-93 QLALGEINGAG
+93 QLALAEINAAG

-110 IRVITKDNQSKP
+110 LRIITKDNQSKP

-132 ITRDRVVALI
+132 ISRNKVVALI

-191 GTVCAKFAHK
+191 GTVCAKFSRK
-201 LGATKVA
+201 LGFTKA
-208 ILTDVSKDYSL
+208 GIITDVSKDYSL
-219 GLAKSFKDEFIKE
+219 GLAKSFKQEFTAN
-232 GGVITGT
+232 GGVITGE

-258 GNPQVVFLPA
+258 DNPQVIFLPA

-295 DSPELVA
+295 DSPELVG
-302 VGGASVEGCYFSNHF
+302 VGGSSVEGCYFSNHF
-317 SNQSTDPKVMAFVDA
+317 SDQSKDPRVVAFVDA
-332 YRKKYNQDPDAMVA
+332 YRKKYNGEPDAMVA
-346 LGYDALYLLADAM
+346 LGYDSVYLLADAM

-369 VNAAIAASKDFPG
+369 VNAAIAATKDFPG
-382 VTGKITLDEHR
+382 VTGKITLDAHR
-393 NPNKPAVM
+393 NPTKSAVM
-401 LAVKNGKFTYVE
+401 LQVKNGKFAYVE